1 MPNNRETP
9 LARALLIA
17 SLLAVTY
24 LTTAASARATQEPLP
39 QQTPTAYPPCETVPD
54 EVSIQGAQGAF
65 QAGNAS
71 FNEADYSRA
80 IFYWEDAYR
89 RDCTAHA
96 MLKNLARA
104 YELNAQYEHAIL
116 ALRTYLERTP
126 ESGEA
131 EAIERRIDNLE
142 RKLEEQRAAQAPP
155 PSPPEPEEVSPRPPP
170 PAPVVDD
177 NESNGF
183 TAADF
188 EDDGSGRSVVPLV
201 VAGVGASAAVLG
213 GLQWMVATNDGK
225 QAEDD
230 CGPGGRQMCLTT
242 DPDTG
247 LQVRNEAAIQ
257 AGNEAVD
264 RQVLWGIVGGAGAA
278 VAVGGLIW
286 YFAQS
291 DGSDQGAS
299 MGRVTP
305 RLGSTYAGLSVD
317 GRF

>member
-1 MPNNRETP
+1 MMQKAGIWAVAAALCGVAVCASNPAVAQTAVGDASDDTP
-9 LARALLIA
+9 KD
-17 SLLAVTY
+17 Y
-24 LTTAASARATQEPLP
+24 AACD
-39 QQTPTAYPPCETVPD
+39 TPPD
-54 EVSIQGAQGAF
+54 EASMQAAQGAF

-155 PSPPEPEEVSPRPPP
+155 PSPPGPEEVSPRPPP

-183 TAADF
+183 TA
-188 EDDGSGRSVVPLV
+188 
-201 VAGVGASAAVLG
+201 
-213 GLQWMVATNDGK
+213 
-225 QAEDD
+225 
-230 CGPGGRQMCLTT
+230 
-242 DPDTG
+242 
-247 LQVRNEAAIQ
+247 
-257 AGNEAVD
+257 
-264 RQVLWGIVGGAGAA
+264 
-278 VAVGGLIW
+278 
-286 YFAQS
+286 
-291 DGSDQGAS
+291 
-299 MGRVTP
+299 
-305 RLGSTYAGLSVD
+305 
-317 GRF
+317 